1 MVLVL
6 ETTSSVHDKIKM
18 NQARQISIISHNQE
32 KSADR
37 ETDVMGVYV
46 IYNACFFGVLFGEK
60 MNKLKLYV
68 FSKFS
73 KCMKWLKVQVNM
85 AP

>member
-6 ETTSSVHDKIKM
+6 ETTSSVHDKTKM

-37 ETDVMGVYV
+37 ET
-46 IYNACFFGVLFGEK
+46 
-60 MNKLKLYV
+60 
-68 FSKFS
+68 
-73 KCMKWLKVQVNM
+73 
-85 AP
+85 